1 MQIFR
6 LGLTFITDLLKV
18 VGVALLLTLV
28 AIFGIWGILIHALRL
43 LFWGIGLKAT
53 GRVFL
58 WLAWPSGKVIGWFVI
73 KLVQMIPS
81 LSTVLTLSK
90 EEVEDVE

>member
-28 AIFGIWGILIHALRL
+28 AVLGIWGILIHALRL

-58 WLAWPSGKVIGWFVI
+58 WLAWPSSKVIGWFVPR
-73 KLVQMIPS
+73 LVQAIPS